1 MFDYYLLY
9 PNTQLFFIRSAE
21 EHEPPHEDI
30 DKQQSQMITLHST
43 TQNTLHPS
51 SDESIETNPDPIP
64 PINPAF
70 GIKHLQSIVYGGP
83 RLEDTVSDVPSLEAG
98 DFGLTADEAAAI
110 NEDIA
115 ASPEFQRH
123 IERMHAIDRQFE
135 QRLRSIMLDASI
147 EFGLLDELE
156 RNGDPNDDNETD
168 ILERVE
174 KYAAEFK
181 SRVNGIRDAE
191 GENE

>member
-1 MFDYYLLY
+1 MFFSHETC
-9 PNTQLFFIRSAE
+9 PE
-21 EHEPPHEDI
+21 ENKSSTEII
-30 DKQQSQMITLHST
+30 DKPSQITSEHST
-43 TQNTLHPS
+43 TNTTSPPTSIVTFQNHPDQS
-51 SDESIETNPDPIP
+51 P
-64 PINPAF
+64 PSNSEHSF
-70 GIKHLQSIVYGGP
+70 DIKHLQSLVYGGP

-110 NEDIA
+110 NKDIA

-123 IERMHAIDRQFE
+123 IERMHSIDREFE
-135 QRLRSIMLDASI
+135 QRIRSIMLDASI

-168 ILERVE
+168 IVERVE

-181 SRVNGIRDAE
+181 SRVNGIRDVE
-191 GENE
+191 EEEK